1 MNKRLG
7 AEVMQCCECD
17 GYSMALADG
26 ALLCSCEL
34 TDEVLDKKPSKKSV
48 GVVLIYRDDGPNGM
62 CGQTVECT
70 RPHMQ
75 VWLCRSEKQARQLA
89 KRWKSASRTRR
100 HVRWDIVTPG
110 NEDGLGEL
118 VDMTNVNMKEI
129 LNA

>member
-1 MNKRLG
+1 MSKRLG
-7 AEVMQCCECD
+7 AEVQQCSECN

-26 ALLCSCEL
+26 ALLCSCKY
-34 TDEVLDKKPSKKSV
+34 TDEVINKKSA
-48 GVVLIYRDDGPNGM
+48 GAVLVYRDDGPSGM

-75 VWLCRSEKQARQLA
+75 VWLCRSEEQARQIA
-89 KRWKSASRTRR
+89 KTAAQFASRTRR
-100 HVRWDIVTPG
+100 HVRWNIVTPG

-118 VDMTNVNMKEI
+118 VDMTNVDMKEI